1 MMMDILMYLF
11 ETYIHS
17 DAELQVDQDEL
28 EDELLRAG
36 FHQNDIYK
44 ALLWL
49 EELAALQQSDAHSA
63 ISTCSTSASTRIYT
77 VNEIERLDVECRGF
91 LLFLEQV
98 NVLTTETREM
108 VIDRVMG
115 LETTEFELEDLK
127 WIILMVLFNVP
138 GNESAYTT
146 MEELL
151 YTKEQ
156 GLLH

>member
-17 DAELQVDQDEL
+17 DADLQVDQDEL
-28 EDELLRAG
+28 EEELLRAG
-36 FHQNDIYK
+36 FHQQDIYK

-63 ISTCSTSASTRIYT
+63 ISRCSAIASTRIYT
-77 VNEIERLDVECRGF
+77 AQEMQRLDLESRGF
-91 LLFLEQV
+91 LLFLEQI

-115 LETTEFELEDLK
+115 LKPTNLSST
-127 WIILMVLFNVP
+127 ISSGLF
-138 GNESAYTT
+138 
-146 MEELL
+146 
-151 YTKEQ
+151 
-156 GLLH
+156 

>member
-1 MMMDILMYLF
+1 MYLF

-28 EDELLRAG
+28 EEELLRAG
-36 FHQNDIYK
+36 FHQKDIYK
-44 ALLWL
+44 ALTWL
-49 EELAALQQSDAHSA
+49 EELAALQQSDTHSA
-63 ISTCSTSASTRIYT
+63 ISTSAATSTRIYT
-77 VNEIERLDVECRGF
+77 EHEIERIDLESRGF
-91 LLFLEQV
+91 ILFLEQIK
-98 NVLTTETREM
+98 VLTTETREM

-115 LETTEFELEDLK
+115 LETNEFELDDLK

-138 GNESAYTT
+138 GNENAYTL

-156 GLLH
+156 GILH

>member
-36 FHQNDIYK
+36 FHQKDIYK
-44 ALLWL
+44 ALNWL
-49 EELAALQQSDAHSA
+49 EELAALQQTDAHSA
-63 ISTCSTSASTRIYT
+63 IATSATTSMRIYT
-77 VNEIERLDVECRGF
+77 PQEMERLDLESRGF

-98 NVLTTETREM
+98 EVLTPEIREM
-108 VIDRVMG
+108 VIDRIMG
-115 LETTEFELEDLK
+115 LETNEFELDDLK

-138 GNESAYTT
+138 GNENAYTL

-151 YTKEQ
+151 YTKDQ
-156 GLLH
+156 GILH

>member
-36 FHQNDIYK
+36 FHEKDIYK
-44 ALLWL
+44 ALHWL
-49 EELAALQQSDAHSA
+49 EELAALQQSDEHSA
-63 ISTCSTSASTRIYT
+63 ITTSAATSTRIYT
-77 VNEIERLDVECRGF
+77 AKEMQRIDLESRGF
-91 LLFLEQV
+91 LLFLEHI

-115 LETTEFELEDLK
+115 LETNEFELDDLK

-138 GNESAYTT
+138 GNENAYTL

-151 YTKEQ
+151 YTTEQ
-156 GLLH
+156 GILH

>member
-1 MMMDILMYLF
+1 MMMGILMYLF

-17 DAELQVDQDEL
+17 DAELQVEQDEL

-36 FHQNDIYK
+36 FQQKDIYK
-44 ALLWL
+44 ALVWL
-49 EELAALQQSDAHSA
+49 EELAALQQSDEHSA
-63 ISTCSTSASTRIYT
+63 ISTCIASASTRIYT
-77 VNEIERLDVECRGF
+77 ASEMQRLDLECRGF
-91 LLFLEQV
+91 LLFLEQI

-115 LETTEFELEDLK
+115 LETNEFELEDLK
-127 WIILMVLFNVP
+127 WIILKVLFNVP
-138 GNESAYTT
+138 GNENAYTL

-156 GLLH
+156 GILH

>member
-17 DAELQVDQDEL
+17 DSELQVDQDEL
-28 EDELLRAG
+28 EEELLRAG
-36 FHQNDIYK
+36 FHQDDIYK
-44 ALLWL
+44 ALHWL
-49 EELAALQQSDAHSA
+49 EDLAALQETDSQAA
-63 ISTCSTSASTRIYT
+63 ISVSSNTSMRIYT
-77 VNEIERLDVECRGF
+77 KREMARINLECRGF
-91 LLFLEQV
+91 LLFLEQI
-98 NVLTTETREM
+98 NVLTTEVREM

-115 LETTEFELEDLK
+115 LETNEFELDDLK

-138 GNESAYTT
+138 GNESAYTQ

-156 GLLH
+156 GILH

>member
-28 EDELLRAG
+28 EEELVRAG
-36 FHQNDIYK
+36 FHQKDIYK
-44 ALLWL
+44 ALHWL
-49 EELAALQQSDAHSA
+49 EELAALQQTDAQSA
-63 ISTCSTSASTRIYT
+63 IATSSPTSVRIYAAQ
-77 VNEIERLDVECRGF
+77 EMERLDRESRGF
-91 LLFLEQV
+91 LMFLEQLK
-98 NVLTTETREM
+98 VLTPETREM

-115 LETTEFELEDLK
+115 LETNEFELDDLK

-138 GNESAYTT
+138 GNENAYTL

-151 YTKEQ
+151 YSKEQ
-156 GLLH
+156 GILH

>member
-1 MMMDILMYLF
+1 MMDILMYLF

-36 FHQNDIYK
+36 FHQKDIYK
-44 ALLWL
+44 ALHWL
-49 EELAALQQSDAHSA
+49 EELAALQQTDARSA
-63 ISTCSTSASTRIYT
+63 IATSAATSVRIFT
-77 VNEIERLDVECRGF
+77 AQEMERLDTESRGF
-91 LLFLEQV
+91 LMFLEQIK
-98 NVLTTETREM
+98 VLTPETREM

-115 LETTEFELEDLK
+115 LETNEFELDDLK

-138 GNESAYTT
+138 GNENAYTL

-151 YTKEQ
+151 YSKEQ
-156 GLLH
+156 GIVH

>member
-17 DAELQVDQDEL
+17 DAELQVEQGEL
-28 EDELLRAG
+28 EEELLRAG
-36 FHQNDIYK
+36 FQQKDIYK
-44 ALLWL
+44 ALVWL
-49 EELAALQQSDAHSA
+49 EELAALQQSDTSSA
-63 ISTCSTSASTRIYT
+63 ISACIASSSTRIYT
-77 VNEIERLDVECRGF
+77 AKEMQRLDLECRGF
-91 LLFLEQV
+91 LLFLEQI

-115 LETTEFELEDLK
+115 LETSEFELEDLK

-138 GNESAYTT
+138 GNENAYTL

-156 GLLH
+156 GILH